1 MLVLRPGTSLI
12 LSAMGFGRQLD
23 KSNSVTV
30 KVTVAI
36 FGGRRRRGVVNGLC
50 TCCGLVQNLPVP
62 SFFLV
67 VSNACVCQ
75 DEKKR
80 GFFFFCSDSVWLF
93 SPSMLHTGSRILWA
107 DIKDDI
113 KGKKNSGKSFRS
125 PGEAHKGLIFLMIL
139 AQGLGGANRS
149 TVIMTDPMETLL
161 DVEGNPH
168 HGMEVSGGILD
179 NQGSNTLGK
188 VMEGKEK
195 KLGIKTDKWQY
206 GE

>member
-80 GFFFFCSDSVWLF
+80 VFFFSVQ
-93 SPSMLHTGSRILWA
+93 TVCGSFPQVCFTQA
-107 DIKDDI
+107 AESC
-113 KGKKNSGKSFRS
+113 G
-125 PGEAHKGLIFLMIL
+125 
-139 AQGLGGANRS
+139 Q
-149 TVIMTDPMETLL
+149 T
-161 DVEGNPH
+161 
-168 HGMEVSGGILD
+168 
-179 NQGSNTLGK
+179 
-188 VMEGKEK
+188 
-195 KLGIKTDKWQY
+195 
-206 GE
+206 